1 MNTKNNFLTYLLYT
15 KITLTVS
22 LWALP
27 LLLFPDSMFQ
37 FLGLP
42 LITPEYYRRLLG
54 MAYLALVAGYI
65 DALISVRKGIF
76 PEGIVIMGIISNAG
90 ASAILAFY
98 GFVLG
103 AFSGL
108 TLIGGALL
116 VFSTFATGVIA
127 VLLAREFLK
136 R

>member
-98 GFVLG
+98 GFVG

-108 TLIGGALL
+108 SFIGASLL
-116 VFSTFATGVIA
+116 VFSIFATGVIA